1 MYSRPLPR
9 SRAASNTRASHVA
22 SYTSEDRRPWLQ
34 SAELATPAQ
43 PIAGA
48 PSFHDHC
55 RPPADRRRAHRYHIQ
70 QPKPAS
76 HRAASGPRWRKRSVL
91 GTQGWQEDMHTQ
103 CAYALHNKY
112 TCTLTWCFESAVWFN
127 NHCVALP
134 KLQLLAR
141 LATGHE
147 CESGF

>member
-76 HRAASGPRWRKRSVL
+76 HRAASGPSLTEGVGARNTGVTGR
-91 GTQGWQEDMHTQ
+91 H
-103 CAYALHNKY
+103 AYAMCIRI
-112 TCTLTWCFESAVWFN
+112 T
-127 NHCVALP
+127 
-134 KLQLLAR
+134 Q
-141 LATGHE
+141 
-147 CESGF
+147 